1 MTEIKLLTKI
11 SLLIYGSVCTL
22 YGVLTVFMTEMMEAT
37 LGVPMGLLYPRMF
50 GGILFTIAIFDFL
63 ILINKDWDWEHIKF
77 GFTLLYA
84 MNVST
89 IIMEGSY
96 TALMFPTLSTEA
108 IGFHAMDLLIMP
120 ILLILGIVSYMKQK
134 E

>member
-1 MTEIKLLTKI
+1 MTEIKMFTKI
-11 SLLIYGSVCTL
+11 SLLIYGLVCTL
-22 YGVLTVFMTEMMEAT
+22 YGVLTVFMTDMILAI
-37 LGVPMGLLYPRMF
+37 LGIPMDPIYPRML
-50 GGILFTIAIFDFL
+50 GGIFFTIAIFDFL
-63 ILINKDWDWEHIKF
+63 ILIKKDWDWEYIKF

-84 MNVST
+84 MIVSC

-96 TALMFPTLSTEA
+96 FVLWFPTLSTEA
-108 IGFHAMDLLIMP
+108 IGFHVMDLLIMP

>member
-1 MTEIKLLTKI
+1 MTEIKMLTKI
-11 SLLIYGSVCTL
+11 SLLVYGLVCTL

-37 LGVPMGLLYPRMF
+37 LGIPMGPLYPRML
-50 GGILFTIAIFDFL
+50 GGIFLTIAIFNFI
-63 ILINKDWDWEHIKF
+63 ILIKKDWDWEYIKF

-84 MNVST
+84 MIVSCL
-89 IIMEGSY
+89 IMEGGY
-96 TALMFPTLSTEA
+96 VALWFPTLSTEA
-108 IGFHAMDLLIMP
+108 IGFHTMDLLIMP

>member
-1 MTEIKLLTKI
+1 MTEIKMLTKI
-11 SLLIYGSVCTL
+11 SLLIYGLVCTL

-37 LGVPMGLLYPRMF
+37 LGGPMGPLYPRML
-50 GGILFTIAIFDFL
+50 GGIFLTIAIFNFL
-63 ILINKDWDWEHIKF
+63 ILIKKDWDWEYIKF

-84 MNVST
+84 MILSS

-96 TALMFPTLSTEA
+96 TALLFPTLSTEA
-108 IGFHAMDLLIMP
+108 IGFHVMDLLIMP